1 MSYFDS
7 DSKATANRRRLL
19 VILRDQGLPA
29 PAGGILIS
37 PWVDLTHSF
46 PSVVKDN
53 SGDYIPAYGFRSKP
67 SPVWPP
73 PNSDQLLAAK
83 KKAASTAGNAEANND
98 QNEKQEQGP
107 NYVSA
112 GVDGELVE
120 VKDQI
125 HMYTTND
132 LLSHP
137 LVSPA
142 LQPSLGGLPPLQ
154 VLTGGSEML
163 RDEQIYVAHKAANPT
178 TYPPNDVY
186 LDEYDPNGEMLNKHP
201 PTSVQLQV
209 WDNLCHVAPALSF
222 TRPAKYMFRSI
233 AQFGAWALSHA
244 QNPNTERNLQ
254 PITSSGE
261 SDVRNLSTS
270 QVDSVV
276 DAGQKESIGSVGKA
290 GDPLPSFED
299 HMIRQRVDK
308 RGLIYPLDPPHTFA
322 ALQMSPS
329 QVGSFNP
336 VLVKRWLEGKKEW
349 DDKFPKEKQLVQEQ
363 RVKELYHELQ
373 NSDWKESP
381 PPSALAAR
389 KSAPGV
395 LPPWGARKS
404 YLMTM
409 WNTWATKHDQKVVH
423 REEHEHD
430 GKDAH
435 ARRARTSIDGGV
447 AVPAPGSQAE
457 ESTRTSLAENQT
469 TEPPATDSQP
479 TSIRPRGIIID
490 ADSANQT
497 IAESRAKKSTGD
509 LSTTSDLISNYQ
521 PASPRTY
528 KSSFERP
535 QGSPLLVLPDYDNNN
550 KKPNDENASTKA
562 LFHAAGT
569 LPNSVSETSL
579 SRPSRSYRPSSR
591 ASAAGYTED
600 ANSTVADDKSLA
612 ITMPAADNAST
623 QAVFHATGVVGVV
636 NNSTGTPTRE
646 SIDPLSTSVV
656 DGASSAGITLD
667 SEGQDA
673 LAKARPHMPERE
685 AFQTADEF

>member
-1 MSYFDS
+1 ME
-7 DSKATANRRRLL
+7 
-19 VILRDQGLPA
+19 
-29 PAGGILIS
+29 
-37 PWVDLTHSF
+37 
-46 PSVVKDN
+46 DN
-53 SGDYIPAYGFRSKP
+53 SGDYIPTYGFRSKP
-67 SPVWPP
+67 SPAWPP

-83 KKAASTAGNAEANND
+83 KKAASNGTIEAGGTEKNND
-98 QNEKQEQGP
+98 HKEKEQEQGP
-107 NYVSA
+107 NYVCA

-125 HMYTTND
+125 HMYTTNE
-132 LLSHP
+132 LLSNP

-178 TYPPNDVY
+178 AYPPSDVY
-186 LDEYDPNGEMLNKHP
+186 LNKYDPNGEILNKYP
-201 PTSVQLQV
+201 STSVQLQL

-244 QNPNTERNLQ
+244 QNPSTERNLQ
-254 PITSSGE
+254 PVVSSGE
-261 SDVRNLSTS
+261 SDNRDPVTNQTG
-270 QVDSVV
+270 SV
-276 DAGQKESIGSVGKA
+276 ATTGQYESIGSVGKA
-290 GDPLPSFED
+290 GDPLPSFQD
-299 HMIRQRVDK
+299 NMIRQRVDK
-308 RGLIYPLDPPHTFA
+308 RGLIYPLDPPHAFA

-329 QVGSFNP
+329 RVGAFNP
-336 VLVKRWLEGKKEW
+336 VLVKRWLVGKQEW
-349 DDKFPKEKQLVQEQ
+349 DDKFSKEKQFVQEH

-373 NSDWKESP
+373 HSDWKESP

-389 KSAPGV
+389 KSAPGA
-395 LPPWGARKS
+395 LPPWGARNS

-409 WNTWATKHDQKVVH
+409 WNNWASKHDQRIVD
-423 REEHEHD
+423 REEHDSKDKD
-430 GKDAH
+430 G
-435 ARRARTSIDGGV
+435 RRARTSIDGGA
-447 AVPAPGSQAE
+447 AVPTAGAPADESVRSSVAE
-457 ESTRTSLAENQT
+457 KRTPK
-469 TEPPATDSQP
+469 PPTTDSRP
-479 TSIRPRGIIID
+479 TSAGPRGIIID
-490 ADSANQT
+490 DDSANQT

-528 KSSFERP
+528 KSSLERP
-535 QGSPLLVLPDYDNNN
+535 VGSPLLVLPDYDNN
-550 KKPNDENASTKA
+550 KKQPEENASTKA

-579 SRPSRSYRPSSR
+579 SRPARSYRPSSR
-591 ASAAGYTED
+591 PESAAGFTED

-612 ITMPAADNAST
+612 LAMPAADNAST
-623 QAVFHATGVVGVV
+623 NAVFHSTGVVGVI
-636 NNSTGTPTRE
+636 NDGTGTPARE
-646 SIDPLSTSVV
+646 SIDALSTSVV

-673 LAKARPHMPERE
+673 LAKAARPHMPERE
-685 AFQTADEF
+685 VFQTADEF